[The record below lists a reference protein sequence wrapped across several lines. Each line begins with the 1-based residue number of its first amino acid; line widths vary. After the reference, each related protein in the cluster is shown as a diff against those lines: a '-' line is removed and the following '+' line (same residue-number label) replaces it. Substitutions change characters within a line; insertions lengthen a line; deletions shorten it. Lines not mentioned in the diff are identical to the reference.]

1 MKRWILIA
9 LLAVVVLGTAFWGYQ
24 EHQEKNAILIQA
36 ENNYQRAFHNLA
48 YHIDLLHDQ
57 IGTALAMNSDKRL
70 SPQMVDIWRI
80 TSEASSD
87 VGQLPLALLPFNKTE
102 EFLSQVGDF
111 TYQTAVRNL
120 DDSPLTDEETEK
132 LKQLYNQSAEIE
144 QELRKVQHIALEE
157 NLRWMDV
164 QVALATEGDKGDNT
178 VIDGLKT
185 VEKKVEGFSEAN
197 AEPSIM
203 GTSTKDHEYKYL
215 EGSKK
220 ISENEALK
228 ISKDILKVKDP
239 SKINLSETGK
249 GADVPVYTA
258 TYVNGDQ
265 RGFVDITKQ
274 GGNPITLLKN
284 RPVDKK
290 KISLNEGMEN
300 ATKYMKQLGF
310 EDMVLFQSS
319 QYDNIG
325 SFTYLYSQDGVRV
338 YSDTIE
344 VKVALDNGE
353 ILGLTSQNYM
363 KNHRERKIPKPKIS
377 NTEAKEMVNPN
388 VNIQEEFLAIID
400 NDLGEEVLTYE
411 FLGVNGDDTYR
422 IFINALDGKEE
433 KVEKLGGSEMNY
445 AIN

>member
-185 VEKKVEGFSEAN
+185 VEKS
-197 AEPSIM
+197 
-203 GTSTKDHEYKYL
+203 
-215 EGSKK
+215 
-220 ISENEALK
+220 
-228 ISKDILKVKDP
+228 
-239 SKINLSETGK
+239 
-249 GADVPVYTA
+249 
-258 TYVNGDQ
+258 
-265 RGFVDITKQ
+265 
-274 GGNPITLLKN
+274 
-284 RPVDKK
+284 
-290 KISLNEGMEN
+290 
-300 ATKYMKQLGF
+300 
-310 EDMVLFQSS
+310 
-319 QYDNIG
+319 
-325 SFTYLYSQDGVRV
+325 
-338 YSDTIE
+338 
-344 VKVALDNGE
+344 
-353 ILGLTSQNYM
+353 
-363 KNHRERKIPKPKIS
+363 
-377 NTEAKEMVNPN
+377 
-388 VNIQEEFLAIID
+388 
-400 NDLGEEVLTYE
+400 
-411 FLGVNGDDTYR
+411 
-422 IFINALDGKEE
+422 
-433 KVEKLGGSEMNY
+433 
-445 AIN
+445 

>member
-1 MKRWILIA
+1 
-9 LLAVVVLGTAFWGYQ
+9 
-24 EHQEKNAILIQA
+24 
-36 ENNYQRAFHNLA
+36 
-48 YHIDLLHDQ
+48 
-57 IGTALAMNSDKRL
+57 
-70 SPQMVDIWRI
+70 
-80 TSEASSD
+80 
-87 VGQLPLALLPFNKTE
+87 
-102 EFLSQVGDF
+102 
-111 TYQTAVRNL
+111 
-120 DDSPLTDEETEK
+120 
-132 LKQLYNQSAEIE
+132 
-144 QELRKVQHIALEE
+144 
-157 NLRWMDV
+157 
-164 QVALATEGDKGDNT
+164 
-178 VIDGLKT
+178 
-185 VEKKVEGFSEAN
+185 
-197 AEPSIM
+197 M

-400 NDLGEEVLTYE
+400 NDLGEEVLAYE